1 MPDPNSTLGAL
12 ARPTNPPVN
21 KTNSTS
27 GKRVAI
33 VTDTTMHLGPF
44 VARDLARLNHNL
56 VIGMP
61 ADGLADELRGLGA
74 EVAVVT
80 GIEDLTKPDAVQK
93 LVDAANKTFGGFD
106 AACIR
111 AGRHLTGDIIQ
122 ATPDDMQAAFEGNTM
137 SDFYALQALLP
148 PLMESGY
155 GQVLIVTSASGERHV
170 ASAMAYS
177 TTRAAANMMVKC
189 AATTAAPRGVC
200 VNALGT
206 MSMNYPGFVDSTG
219 ADDPETLKAITELI
233 PLGRLGEPSEAAH
246 FAVSLLDGRN
256 MYQTGNFFPVS
267 GGYNNA

>member
-1 MPDPNSTLGAL
+1 MSDSNSTPEVVAQ
-12 ARPTNPPVN
+12 PTNPPID

-33 VTDTTMHLGPF
+33 VTDTTQHIGPF
-44 VARDLARLNHNL
+44 VARTLAQMNHNL
-56 VIGMP
+56 VIGTP
-61 ADGLADELRGLGA
+61 TEGLADELRSLGA

-93 LVDAANKTFGGFD
+93 LVDAANKNFGGFD
-106 AACIR
+106 SACIR
-111 AGRHLTGDIIQ
+111 AGKHLTGDIIQ
-122 ATPDDMQAAFEGNTM
+122 ATADDMQSAFEGNTM

-148 PLMESGY
+148 PLMEAGY
-155 GQVLIVTSASGERHV
+155 GQILLVTSATGERQV

-177 TTRAAANMMVKC
+177 ATRAAANMMVRC
-189 AATTAAPRGVC
+189 AASTAAPKGVC
-200 VNALGT
+200 VNAIGT
-206 MSMNYPGFVDSTG
+206 SFMNYPGFVDSTG
-219 ADDPETLKAITELI
+219 ADNPEMLRAITAHI